1 MQNDWDCPCGQ
12 TNFARKVECSKCGKP
27 REGIIGAGRGG
38 GRGIAATVGP
48 LAPGPRPPPAG
59 VVPGAHYAAP
69 GVPAAGGPASRPDQ
83 RSGYG
88 GGGGSGGYG
97 RGGGGDSG
105 GSRAPF
111 MARDWTCASCLNV
124 NWGKRDACHKCG
136 IKKPAEL
143 GDRTGLGGG
152 FLERQDR
159 VSSRRAGDDGGG
171 GSDDEYDDFGR
182 KKKKYRAGGGT
193 SAAAG
198 AHASAD
204 SAGGGDRARDSADSR
219 PDAGRYGYDDAAAGR
234 EGDRDGRRDRSRSRD
249 RDRFGSR
256 GGYGGDDYS
265 RRDSDRT
272 GAFGSDRLTGGDV
285 AGGRGDFYRR
295 PDDDRRDWG
304 RR

>member
-59 VVPGAHYAAP
+59 VVPGAHYAA
-69 GVPAAGGPASRPDQ
+69 AGGPASRPDQ

-97 RGGGGDSG
+97 GGGGGGGSG
-105 GSRAPF
+105 GSRTSF

-136 IKKPAEL
+136 IKKPADL

-193 SAAAG
+193 SATAG
-198 AHASAD
+198 AHATAGST
-204 SAGGGDRARDSADSR
+204 GGGDGARDRAGAGHDE
-219 PDAGRYGYDDAAAGR
+219 GRYSYDDAAAGR
-234 EGDRDGRRDRSRSRD
+234 ERDRDGRRDRSRSRD
-249 RDRFGSR
+249 RDRLGSR
-256 GGYGGDDYS
+256 GGYGGDDCS
-265 RRDSDRT
+265 RRDTDRT
-272 GAFGSDRLTGGDV
+272 GAPGSDRLSGGGA
-285 AGGRGDFYRR
+285 AGGREDYYRR
-295 PDDDRRDWG
+295 TDDDRRDWG